1 MGWIVEISLP
11 IAWALPG
18 CNRLPSLAKTRS
30 HWLSLGSVE
39 DVFGVEVSASTNTV
53 LSQFFTHSLSPI
65 EAISIVKRRSLRR
78 IPVQL
83 KTRSHSADIAGI
95 EARIEALID

>member
-1 MGWIVEISLP
+1 
-11 IAWALPG
+11 
-18 CNRLPSLAKTRS
+18 
-30 HWLSLGSVE
+30 LGSVE

-78 IPVQL
+78 IPIQL
-83 KTRSHSADIAGI
+83 KTRSHSADITGT